1 MGSDNARPH
10 YPYKTC
16 KLDSISSHRSPSLL
30 HARMLEEVT
39 LCLEQVT
46 RLKHHSLCLAQHCEV
61 EHTCLGVALAG
72 VDTLKLRLDCDGD
85 ALEELVTHSKYCV
98 NITEVVGCN
107 HTVDAAVDLRH
118 IVVDV
123 LQILGLLLRQAL
135 VVVVDV
141 VERRTCD
148 VY

>member
-46 RLKHHSLCLAQHCEV
+46 CLKHHSLCLAQHCEV

-72 VDTLKLRLDCDGD
+72 VDT
-85 ALEELVTHSKYCV
+85 
-98 NITEVVGCN
+98 
-107 HTVDAAVDLRH
+107 
-118 IVVDV
+118 
-123 LQILGLLLRQAL
+123 
-135 VVVVDV
+135 
-141 VERRTCD
+141 
-148 VY
+148 